1 MTGPKKNE
9 STRAR
14 NGFFRVLRT
23 QADVYSLHHKK
34 IWLPKVVYDALPY
47 FYLIAGVAA
56 IVATIYI
63 DEWYWVVPHY
73 VLFSAVCLHIGFLLL
88 RKRRPSAIVERP
100 HRFIS

>member
-23 QADVYSLHHKK
+23 KADVYSLHHKK

-73 VLFSAVCLHIGFLLL
+73 VLFLRCASISGFCFFANGD
-88 RKRRPSAIVERP
+88 R
-100 HRFIS
+100 HR

>member
-1 MTGPKKNE
+1 MKAHAHEMDFSASSALK
-9 STRAR
+9 
-14 NGFFRVLRT
+14 RT
-23 QADVYSLHHKK
+23 FTHFITKK

-73 VLFSAVCLHIGFLLL
+73 VLFSAVCLHIEFLLL

-100 HRFIS
+100 HRFTS

>member
-1 MTGPKKNE
+1 MKAHAHEMDFSASSALK
-9 STRAR
+9 
-14 NGFFRVLRT
+14 RT
-23 QADVYSLHHKK
+23 FTHFITKK

-73 VLFSAVCLHIGFLLL
+73 VLFLRCASISGFCFFANGD
-88 RKRRPSAIVERP
+88 RQR
-100 HRFIS
+100 